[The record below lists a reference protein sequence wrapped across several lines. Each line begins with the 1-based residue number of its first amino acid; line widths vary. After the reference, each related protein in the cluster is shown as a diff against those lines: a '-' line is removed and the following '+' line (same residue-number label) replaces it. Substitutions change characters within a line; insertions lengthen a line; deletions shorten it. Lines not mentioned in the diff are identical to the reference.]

1 MSFLPVDP
9 LLWYSKVMIFWLAL
23 AAAFGCAV
31 CNGIAAVLQ
40 KTSADKETRA
50 TSINV
55 GLLWRLIQDWPY
67 VVGLMLDGL
76 AWILT
81 LVAVHTLPLF
91 VVQPIIA
98 FSVVIT
104 ALIDRFVLGRRL
116 GGGANVAM
124 LCIFAGLALL
134 ALTAAPERARAV
146 NEITRWA
153 IISAPLLLG
162 LAGSVFAKVQ
172 KPYATIVLGAISGVA
187 FGGTAVVGRI
197 LNFSQPYWHL
207 LFNPLVWAL
216 LAYGLVGIL
225 LFTIALQR
233 HHASVVNAAMIAF
246 ETLAP
251 ITIGIFLLGD
261 TPKNGSWGYV
271 IAGASLAFVGT
282 TLITTARHER

>member
-1 MSFLPVDP
+1 
-9 LLWYSKVMIFWLAL
+9 MIFWLAL

-31 CNGIAAVLQ
+31 CNGVAAVLQ

-67 VVGLMLDGL
+67 IVGLVLDGL

-98 FSVVIT
+98 FSVVVT
-104 ALIDRFVLGRRL
+104 ALIDRFVLQRRL
-116 GGGANVAM
+116 GSRANIAM

-134 ALTAAPERARAV
+134 ALTAAPERAKAV
-146 NEITRWA
+146 NDIVRWA
-153 IISAPLLLG
+153 IMLAPLPLV
-162 LAGSVFAKVQ
+162 LAGSVFAKTQ
-172 KPYATIVLGAISGVA
+172 KPYATIVLGIISGVA
-187 FGGTAVVGRI
+187 FGGTAIVGRM
-197 LNFSQPYWHL
+197 LSFPQPYWHL
-207 LFNPLVWAL
+207 LLNPLLWAL

-251 ITIGIFLLGD
+251 ISVGILLLGD

-282 TLITTARHER
+282 TIISVTQYAIEP